1 MTGALAALNPTPGMI
16 GYGIAKSAV
25 HHLVYDLA
33 QPNGGLPEGAKVS
46 AILPYVPPPLFL
58 KKLIFFPSR
67 ITIDTPMNRKFMP
80 KADFSTWTAPVDI
93 AT

>member
-16 GYGIAKSAV
+16 GYGVAKSAV

-46 AILPYVPPPLFL
+46 AILPYVLPFFF
-58 KKLIFFPSR
+58 KKKKFIFFS

>member
-1 MTGALAALNPTPGMI
+1 LTGALAALNPTPGMI

-46 AILPYVPPPLFL
+46 AILPYVLPFFFF
-58 KKLIFFPSR
+58 KKR
-67 ITIDTPMNRKFMP
+67 N
-80 KADFSTWTAPVDI
+80 
-93 AT
+93 